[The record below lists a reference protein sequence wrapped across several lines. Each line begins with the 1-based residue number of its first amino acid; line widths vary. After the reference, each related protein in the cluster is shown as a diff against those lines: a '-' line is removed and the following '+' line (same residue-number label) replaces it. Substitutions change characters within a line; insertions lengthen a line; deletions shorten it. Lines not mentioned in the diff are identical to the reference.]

1 MLNPRPFVHST
12 DCENGRPPAWRTPVS
27 IWTFVINHSSLRPG
41 LVFVTCGTFIGWGIS
56 KLVF

>member
-1 MLNPRPFVHST
+1 MPTRNSGGAQIGCTAF
-12 DCENGRPPAWRTPVS
+12 DRTGTTRLG
-27 IWTFVINHSSLRPG
+27 TFVINHSYLRPG

>member
-1 MLNPRPFVHST
+1 MRL
-12 DCENGRPPAWRTPVS
+12 G
-27 IWTFVINHSSLRPG
+27 TFVINHSYLRPG